1 MAEQPSPARL
11 CFGCG
16 SENPHGL
23 QMRFRLE
30 DGRAIA
36 EFTPPDH
43 LQGFP
48 GRAHGGGVA
57 TMLDEAMGWA
67 AFGQGIWAMTARL
80 TTRFRQPMLLGE
92 PLIVS
97 GWLTRDRGRF
107 LELRSE
113 ARSQTGAL
121 VAEAEGLFVRMSG
134 ERADELRRFYEASV
148 S

>member
-1 MAEQPSPARL
+1 MAEQPSPARF

-30 DGRAIA
+30 EGRAVA

-48 GRAHGGGVA
+48 GHAHGGGVA

-80 TTRFRQPMLLGE
+80 NARFRRPALLGE
-92 PLIVS
+92 PLTVS

-113 ARSQTGAL
+113 ARSQAGML
-121 VAEAEGLFVRMSG
+121 VAEAEGVFVRVSG
-134 ERADELRRFYEASV
+134 ERAEELRRIYEASV

>member
-1 MAEQPSPARL
+1 MAEQPSPARF

-23 QMRFRLE
+23 QMHFRLE
-30 DGRAIA
+30 EGRAVA
-36 EFTPPDH
+36 EFTPPDL

-48 GRAHGGGVA
+48 GHVHGGGVA

-80 TTRFRQPMLLGE
+80 TTRFRRPTLLGE

-113 ARSQTGAL
+113 ARSQEGAL
-121 VAEAEGLFVRMSG
+121 VADAEGIFVRVSG
-134 ERADELRRFYEASV
+134 ERAEELRRLYEASV